1 MSYDRVDYKFNGDT
15 SADYVLEINVME
27 SAGVSRDYLD
37 KQYSYIEY
45 VLDDLSDR
53 VPGTIAR
60 EYTTDADISCS
71 NVWEDGNKWLDA
83 NYFGDGLYL
92 WCMDCSDNPYAC
104 CHESGWDGRH
114 QAVSFSNY
122 TDNDK
127 GNCVSGIMEALHPY
141 IFNKSCTKVQGEA
154 GGDSDHYLGEIHDRG
169 YKYDDH
175 ASPMLGHYGQS
186 TAENGNCDHWE
197 TKDGFSKVVTT
208 CTEDAIE
215 YSWNHAAG
223 NH

>member
-1 MSYDRVDYKFNGDT
+1 MSYNRVDYKFNGDT
-15 SADYVLEINVME
+15 TGDFVLEINVME
-27 SAGVSRDYLD
+27 SQGVSRDYLD
-37 KQYSYIEY
+37 KQYSYIEF

-60 EYTTDADISCS
+60 EYTTDANISCN
-71 NVWEDGNKWLDA
+71 NVFDDGNAWLDD
-83 NYFGDGLYL
+83 NGFGDGLYL
-92 WCMDCSDNPYAC
+92 WCMDCNDNPFAC

-114 QAVSFSNY
+114 QAVSFSEY
-122 TDNDK
+122 TDNDH

-141 IFNKSCTKVQGEA
+141 IYNKSCTKVQNEA
-154 GGDSDHYLGEIHDRG
+154 GGDQDHYLGEIHDTG
-169 YKYDDH
+169 FKYDDP